1 MSSFLCP
8 ECGIE
13 MIVDGDKGYTTVS
26 KHWPVE
32 KVLLHDQE
40 EFTCDC
46 GMPGHEFVVR
56 ELGDDEFSLVSFR
69 IRLNTGHLGFWGR
82 VKVAM
87 TYIFR
92 GIDNI
97 AYEDVLLN
105 QVGIKKLID
114 FLKKRG

>member
-1 MSSFLCP
+1 MSKFKSPFL
-8 ECGIE
+8 
-13 MIVDGDKGYTTVS
+13 
-26 KHWPVE
+26 
-32 KVLLHDQE
+32 LRAQE

-46 GMPGHEFVVR
+46 GTPGHEFVVW

-82 VKVAM
+82 VKVAIS
-87 TYIFR
+87 YIFR

-105 QVGIKKLID
+105 RTGIKKLID
-114 FLKKRG
+114 FLNKRV